1 MAGGLAHGRRRRGV
15 TAESHSEQQPLSILC
30 LLPNAVV
37 PSGWLAVGSDSGRG
51 AERVGYVPM
60 APSHQ
65 GSRASTSMK
74 NSAAFCQ
81 WLYSIESL
89 RAWEQGK
96 VYCCL
101 AALSF
106 STCKDWRGRMAFPLF
121 WDLAATRIK
130 CNLSYISS
138 LFPAELQRRKGAV
151 FVLQVL
157 RKCRFCWRVPGAGS
171 PVEG

>member
-30 LLPNAVV
+30 LLPNAIV

-74 NSAAFCQ
+74 DSAAFCH
-81 WLYSIESL
+81 WLYSL
-89 RAWEQGK
+89 HRVFA
-96 VYCCL
+96 CL
-101 AALSF
+101 GAGISVLLS
-106 STCKDWRGRMAFPLF
+106 C
-121 WDLAATRIK
+121 
-130 CNLSYISS
+130 SS
-138 LFPAELQRRKGAV
+138 LFFHLQGLERQNGFPSLLGLGSDKDQVQPVLYLCLVPSRTAEKEKSWFCAPGVEKVSILLACAW
-151 FVLQVL
+151 
-157 RKCRFCWRVPGAGS
+157 CRLPC
-171 PVEG
+171 